1 MIYSFCTPLK
11 GNNDYL
17 PKNIVEYCTYVLSSI
32 VEENLINKCYE
43 KGTLQIAT
51 DVSFIYILCSGKII
65 IQCQCKVG
73 KKIPIFILKFIKMFQ
88 FPLCVPPLGGVEKC
102 KHNFCEKSTL
112 IKKKSILYTLFSFR
126 CGSWMVLSTLK
137 GTFRVQNPRHSTQ
150 SRVYILINFII
161 FLLTPQ
167 FKRFR

>member
-112 IKKKSILYTLFSFR
+112 IKKKIHTVYFIQLSLWKLDGSFNLEGHFS
-126 CGSWMVLSTLK
+126 CPKPST
-137 GTFRVQNPRHSTQ
+137 FDAI
-150 SRVYILINFII
+150 SRVHFD
-161 FLLTPQ
+161 
-167 FKRFR
+167 